1 MKLLIENCAKIESAE
16 ILVDGITV
24 IAGENNTGKSTIGKI
39 LFSLFN
45 SMNDI
50 QQRIL
55 EQRKIEIQEV
65 CKDIINSCTL
75 NVSRYFISKR
85 MAAEIIEI
93 YNLEVDESEKYK
105 IIEDELYK
113 IIVRY
118 TDEINAKE
126 IVHLIIQKVKEI
138 LNVPEENILLE
149 VFTRYFDNMFNNQ
162 INSLIQKE
170 SEAKLGLEIKGKKIH
185 LSFENDKCIKF
196 NTELLL
202 INKAIFIDNP
212 FVINKLDSYE
222 KLDVTDSFL
231 INLIEEN
238 ENKDIMDGI
247 IQSVLAKEKLEEIN
261 KVVQEV
267 VGGDILRKDNGKY
280 YLSQDNFKEPVLISN
295 LSAGLKSFVLIK
307 MLLEKGILKE
317 RDVLILDEPE
327 IHLHPKWQVVYAQL
341 IILLQ
346 KQFDLSIVVT
356 THSPYFLDAIDLYS
370 IKYGL
375 DKKVN
380 FYLSSMDN
388 GSSVSMELVTGQI
401 DKIYKK
407 MATPIQALDTLRYEL
422 NNN

>member
-1 MKLLIENCAKIESAE
+1 MKLSVENFARIGSAE
-16 ILVDGITV
+16 ILAGGITV

-50 QQRIL
+50 QNRIL
-55 EQRKIEIQEV
+55 EQRKIEVQKV
-65 CKDIINSCTL
+65 CEDIINSYDRR
-75 NVSRYFISKR
+75 VISRVIPRR

-93 YNLEVDESEKYK
+93 YNLEIDENEKYK
-105 IIEDELYK
+105 IIEQEWEER
-113 IIVRY
+113 IARY
-118 TDEINAKE
+118 TDEISAKE
-126 IVHLIIQKVKEI
+126 IIHLIIQKVKEI
-138 LNVPEENILLE
+138 LSVSEENILLE
-149 VFTRYFDNMFNNQ
+149 VFTRYFNNMFNNQ

-170 SEAKLGLEIKGKKIH
+170 SEAKLELEIKDKKIH
-185 LSFENDKCIKF
+185 LSFKNDKCIEF
-196 NTELLL
+196 NTEILFA
-202 INKAIFIDNP
+202 NKAIFIDNP
-212 FVINKLDSYE
+212 FIINKLGSYE
-222 KLDVTDSFL
+222 RLDVTDNFL
-231 INLIEEN
+231 KNLIEEN
-238 ENKDIMDGI
+238 ENRDIMDGI

-267 VGGDILRKDNGKY
+267 VGGDILRKEDGKY
-280 YLSQDNFKEPVLISN
+280 YLLQDNFKEPVSINN

-317 RDVLILDEPE
+317 KDVLILDEPE

-341 IILLQ
+341 IVLLQ

-356 THSPYFLDAIDLYS
+356 THSPYFLDAVDLYS

-388 GSSVSMELVTGQI
+388 DSISMELVTGQI